1 MLEHGGRLAA
11 AAREYGIPQNEW
23 VDLSTGIH
31 PIGYPVPPVPAE
43 CWQRLPE
50 EEDCLR
56 ENAALYYGSS
66 HLLPCAG
73 SQAAI
78 MALPFLRR
86 PCRVGVLGPT
96 YAEHAHAWKRAG
108 HLVKHIQEYQPD
120 MPLDVL
126 VLVNPNNPTGR
137 LVPSN
142 ILLEWHAAL
151 SLHGGWLVVDEA
163 FMDVT
168 PEHSLAIHTG
178 LHGLI
183 VLRSLGK
190 FFGLAGIRVGF
201 ILAWATLLNELR
213 EAFGP
218 WPVAHPARWVAKQAL
233 VDTQWQ
239 TEQRCW
245 LAQQSHRLAEL
256 LSRHNMPPTG
266 GTAFFQW
273 VYTTEAHILYQQLAQ
288 VGILVRRFDQPPS
301 LRLGL
306 PADELDWEKLNSLLP
321 GSLNTFR
328 ASPVSR

>member
-11 AAREYGIPQNEW
+11 AAREFGIPREEW

-31 PIGYPVPPVPAE
+31 PVGYPVLDVPAE

-50 EEDCLR
+50 EEDGLV
-56 ENAALYYGSS
+56 ENAALYYGTT

-86 PCRVGVLGPT
+86 PCRVGILGPT
-96 YAEHAHAWKRAG
+96 YAEHAHAWQRAG
-108 HLVKHIQEYQPD
+108 HRVENIQEYQPD
-120 MPLDVL
+120 MPFDVL

-137 LVPSN
+137 LVPAN

-151 SLHGGWLVVDEA
+151 SLRGGWLVVDEA

-168 PEHSLAIHTG
+168 PEHSLATYTG
-178 LHGLI
+178 MPGLI

-201 ILAWATLLNELR
+201 ILAWETLLARLR
-213 EAFGP
+213 EVFGP
-218 WPVAHPARWVAKQAL
+218 WPVAHPARWVAKQVL

-239 TEQRCW
+239 AEQRCW
-245 LAQQSHRLAEL
+245 LAQQSQRLAEL
-256 LSRHNMPPTG
+256 LARHNMTPTG
-266 GTAFFQW
+266 GTALFQW
-273 VYTTEAHILYQQLAQ
+273 VHKREAHTLYQQLALL
-288 VGILVRRFDQPPS
+288 GILVRLFDQPAS

-306 PADELDWEKLNSLLP
+306 PADEHSWGKLDSLLQ
-321 GSLNTFR
+321 GH
-328 ASPVSR
+328 